1 MALTSRNR
9 ELQVLLRETESR
21 ISQVTGALA
30 EKSAKMD
37 ALVSEVNLLKSEK
50 TITKVGQRHAD
61 PAPHLLRC
69 VAEPGGPSRARTQDS
84 RRRTCPT

>member
-21 ISQVTGALA
+21 ISQVTGDIA

-37 ALVSEVNLLKSEK
+37 ALASEVNLLKSEK
-50 TITKVGQRHAD
+50 TIMKVGLRHRDRAL
-61 PAPHLLRC
+61 PPLIC
-69 VAEPGGPSRARTQDS
+69 VTEP
-84 RRRTCPT
+84 

>member
-1 MALTSRNR
+1 MTLTSRNR

-37 ALVSEVNLLKSEK
+37 AMVSEVNLLKSEK
-50 TITKVGQRHAD
+50 AIMKVGLRHTGRA
-61 PAPHLLRC
+61 LYILMC
-69 VAEPGGPSRARTQDS
+69 VAEP
-84 RRRTCPT
+84 

>member
-21 ISQVTGALA
+21 ISQVTGTLA

-37 ALVSEVNLLKSEK
+37 ALASEVNLLKSEK
-50 TITKVGQRHAD
+50 TITKVG
-61 PAPHLLRC
+61 
-69 VAEPGGPSRARTQDS
+69 
-84 RRRTCPT
+84 

>member
-21 ISQVTGALA
+21 ISQITGALA

-37 ALVSEVNLLKSEK
+37 ALTSEVNLLKSEK
-50 TITKVGQRHAD
+50 TIIKVGPRQQA
-61 PAPHLLRC
+61 
-69 VAEPGGPSRARTQDS
+69 VPSAF
-84 RRRTCPT
+84 